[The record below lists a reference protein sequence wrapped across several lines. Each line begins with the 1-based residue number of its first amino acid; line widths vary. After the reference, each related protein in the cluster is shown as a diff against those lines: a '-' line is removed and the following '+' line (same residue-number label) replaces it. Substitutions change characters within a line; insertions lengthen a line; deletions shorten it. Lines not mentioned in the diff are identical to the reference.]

1 MTSPA
6 AAYNFDEPEG
16 DVQDYS
22 GNGRS
27 WSLNNN
33 ALRMAGHT
41 GNGLTKLGTGMPVIA
56 EPGWIGTEAW
66 TFMFWQWRLGNGTWW
81 LRMYN
86 NSDDT
91 GSGILN
97 LGGTL
102 RLRIRRPSG
111 NTEVSVAPPSDD
123 QPHHYAGTY
132 DGVNGRLY
140 IDATL
145 VGTTAIALSPTSTVD
160 RIDCAE
166 HSLNEFYMD
175 DLRFFDGVALGQ
187 PAIAT
192 LMNTPVTADVAA
204 SSRWQRGDGVS
215 LTPYILTGS
224 GLVEME

>member
-16 DVQDYS
+16 EVQDYS

-33 ALRMAGHT
+33 ALRIAGHT
-41 GNGLTKLGTGMPVIA
+41 GSGLSKLGTGMPVIA
-56 EPGWIGTEAW
+56 EPAWIGTEAW
-66 TFMFWQWRLGNGTWW
+66 TFMFWQQGLGNGTWW
-81 LRMYN
+81 FRLYN
-86 NSDDT
+86 IGDDT

-97 LGGTL
+97 LGSL

-111 NTEVSVAPPSDD
+111 NTEVSVAPPSDGE
-123 QPHHYAGTY
+123 PHHYAGTY
-132 DGVNGRLY
+132 DGTNGRLY
-140 IDATL
+140 IDANL
-145 VGTTAIALSPTSTVD
+145 VGTTGIALSPTSTVD

-175 DLRFFDGVALGQ
+175 DLRLYDGVALDQ
-187 PAIAT
+187 PTIQT
-192 LMNTPVTADVAA
+192 LMNTPVTADVAVE
-204 SSRWQRGDGVS
+204 SRWQRGDGVGLAPYL
-215 LTPYILTGS
+215 LTEF